1 MNKKDIKNHTDVA
14 KGMDW
19 CELAS
24 IIIDLENEKYEL
36 KRFMNKKEIEKYD
49 KLIEIYQEEKQKRV
63 DETQDW
69 YKEQQKTKLKER
81 VKYGNNFVA
90 SWGFDEYDLF

>member
-69 YKEQQKTKLKER
+69 YKEQ
-81 VKYGNNFVA
+81 FP
-90 SWGFDEYDLF
+90 F